1 MSNTLKCYKR
11 GYIIEDIERIQG
23 EQPFRCASVKQ
34 VVNERKQGSSINF
47 SKNKKEKK
55 GYDKQEK
62 RVVHTNHGTPKG
74 EQETEQ
80 HEHSKT
86 HARENQYGNIIDMEA

>member
-23 EQPFRCASVKQ
+23 EQAFRCASVKQ

-55 GYDKQEK
+55 GDDKQEK
-62 RVVHTNHGTPKG
+62 RVAHTNHGTPKG

-80 HEHSKT
+80 HEHRKT
-86 HARENQYGNIIDMEA
+86 HTKENQYGNIIDIEA